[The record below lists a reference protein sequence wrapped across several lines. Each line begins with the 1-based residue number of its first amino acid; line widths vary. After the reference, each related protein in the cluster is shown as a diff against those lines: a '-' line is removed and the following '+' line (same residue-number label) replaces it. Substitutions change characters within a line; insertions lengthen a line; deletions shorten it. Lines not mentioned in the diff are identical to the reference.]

1 MRKAP
6 FIPIIVASLVLLS
19 TVAAFAQG
27 GANGEITG
35 TVTDPSGA
43 VIPGATVTITN
54 QDTGVTERTITSGSQ
69 GTFSA
74 ALLPVGTY
82 RVTVT
87 ATGFSKT
94 VAPGIAVK
102 VSETIFVPIQMQ
114 VGTTAE
120 EVVVSGVATPVEITN
135 ATTGEALTGNV
146 IREMPLATRNFLGL
160 LALSAGTNSEF
171 SDTTALGRGVTTII
185 VDGQRPVNNNYELEG
200 INANDVS
207 LPVFDNV
214 NLPNPDVVQEFKTQT
229 SLYDA
234 SQGRN
239 GGGNM
244 QVNLRTGTDKY
255 HGDVFE
261 FFRNPVLD
269 ANDYFLKGSE
279 IAANT
284 PNTPPVLRQNAFG
297 ASIGGPVPFIK
308 NFFFFGNYSGVR
320 EASGIATGTTI
331 QTEIPVLPAVRSAGN
346 LISDFFP
353 GGVLPAGYTQLDPV
367 ALAWL
372 NLPAS
377 ACPGFNDGTHCIP
390 TVAGTPGNTLSQ
402 TGALVTNLGALD
414 ISSVGIF
421 HDNQFTVTTDK
432 KFGSKDSL
440 TVRFFFD
447 DGTAVRPFGEAASL
461 PFAESNPLSNRF
473 AKIGLTHVFSATAVN
488 DFRFG
493 YSRYNFA
500 LVPSSPVTLSQ
511 IDSTRPNGAQYPGAW
526 QPSVTGEFSLG
537 VGANDNRGTRDNTF
551 IWGDDFSKTFGR
563 HTLRIGGEIDRWQ
576 LNRYNHYERQGI
588 VTYEADTTFP
598 GLNSF
603 QDFLLGNINS
613 TAGAAG
619 LDTFYFRATDGSA
632 YVQDDW
638 KLTSRVTLN
647 LGLRWEGIDTA
658 HVIGNFLTNYGGV
671 GNCGNSGC
679 TSDGFSAPPL
689 QYIHPSGAPG
699 GFGTPGVSDCTE
711 LHCFADK
718 NFAPRVGF
726 AWDMFGDHKTSLRGG
741 YGIYFQRVSNQS
753 QLQSAGGPPF
763 NVTFATVAGQPGIT
777 TANPFP
783 SLEPTSDFPL
793 KLTGPTGN
801 QTLGPASF
809 GIPSGF
815 PRLSGFVAPSCV
827 APCSPGMP
835 LFDNTNGN
843 TGNNPNPDF
852 NFFPVRNFV
861 PPYAQQWNLTLQREV
876 ARGWMVELG
885 YVGSAGDRL
894 LGPGRATDAGQIC
907 SLAAPCIIPASALS
921 STFTPPAPGTPNVVM
936 NSNGSISITG
946 STGANLDA
954 RVFTPFLGL
963 QSPFAFLQENNSHSS
978 YHSFQGTLI
987 HQFAKGLYFQ
997 AAYTWSKSIDNGSG
1011 SEQNDELDGL
1021 TPFGSLLDIHSN
1033 RGLSDFDRPQRL
1045 AISYS
1050 YELPFGRAHGLGQ
1063 LAHGWTVQG
1072 TTFFQ
1077 SGTPFTMW
1085 DPSAASLSDSTDFEG
1100 ANFAALVP
1108 GVPISATL
1116 THGSTAQRVQNF
1128 VNLNDF
1134 VSGGLCTDS
1143 QGNNLEIPVFISTP
1157 SGPAPNPA
1165 CPTGLAAV
1173 GDAGRNTLRGF
1184 FQQEWDF
1191 SIHKNTKITE
1201 RLNFV
1206 FGADFFNLFNHPSF
1220 ASPQSGPSSPYATFT
1235 DGANGNYGAVDVP
1248 TGTSAILDTVNRP
1261 RIVQFVA
1268 KFTF

>member
-1 MRKAP
+1 MTKP
-6 FIPIIVASLVLLS
+6 SFIS
-19 TVAAFAQG
+19 TVFLLMLSAVVAFAQG
-27 GANGEITG
+27 GTRGAITG

-43 VIPGATVTITN
+43 VISNASVTIIN
-54 QDTGVTERTITSGSQ
+54 QDTGVTERKLITGSQ
-69 GTFSA
+69 GNFSA
-74 ALLPVGTY
+74 ELLPIGTY
-82 RVTVT
+82 RVEVT
-87 ATGFSKT
+87 ASGFSKT
-94 VAPGIAVK
+94 AAPGIPVR
-102 VSETIFVPIQMQ
+102 VSETSFVSLQMAVGIASEQ
-114 VGTTAE
+114 VT
-120 EVVVSGVATPVEITN
+120 VSGASTPVEVTN
-135 ATTGEALTGNV
+135 ATTGEALPGDV
-146 IREMPLATRNFLGL
+146 IREMPMATRNFLGL
-160 LALSAGTNSEF
+160 LSLSAGTNSEF

-269 ANDYFLKGSE
+269 ANDYFLKEGE
-279 IAANT
+279 IAAGT
-284 PNTPPVLRQNAFG
+284 PNTAPVLRQNAFG
-297 ASIGGPVPFIK
+297 ASIGGPVPHIK
-308 NFFFFGNYSGVR
+308 DFFFFGNYSGVR

-331 QTEIPVLPAVRSAGN
+331 QTSIPVLPAVRSAGN

-353 GGVLPAGYTQLDPV
+353 GGVLPAGYTRLDPV
-367 ALAWL
+367 ALAFL

-377 ACPGFNDGTHCIP
+377 VCPGFNDGTHCIP
-390 TVAGTPGNTLSQ
+390 TVRGTPGNTLVNG
-402 TGALVTNLGALD
+402 TLETNLGSLD
-414 ISSVGIF
+414 VSSVGIF

-447 DGTAVRPFGEAASL
+447 DGTAVRPFGEAATL
-461 PFAESNPLSNRF
+461 PFTEGNPLSNRF
-473 AKIGLTHVFSATAVN
+473 AKIGLTHVFSATTVN

-493 YSRYNFA
+493 FSRYNFA
-500 LVPSSPVTLSQ
+500 LVPTSPITLAD
-511 IDSTRPNGAQYPGAW
+511 INSTRPNAAEFPGAW
-526 QPSVTGEFSLG
+526 QPDVTGEFSIG

-551 IWGDDFSKTFGR
+551 IWGDDFSKTLGR
-563 HTLRIGGEIDRWQ
+563 HTLRVGGEIDRWQ
-576 LNRYNHYERQGI
+576 LNRYNHYERQGV
-588 VTYEADTTFP
+588 VTYNANTAFP
-598 GLNSF
+598 GLNTF
-603 QDFLLGNINS
+603 QDFLLGNITT

-619 LDTFYFRATDGSA
+619 LDTFYFRAADLAA
-632 YVQDDW
+632 YVQDDF
-638 KLTSRVTLN
+638 KLTPRLTLN

-658 HVIGNFLTNYGGV
+658 HVIGDYLTNYGGV
-671 GNCGNSGC
+671 GNCGDTGC

-689 QYIHPSGAPG
+689 RYIHPAGAPG

-726 AWDMFGDHKTSLRGG
+726 AWDLFGDHKTALRGG
-741 YGIYFQRVSNQS
+741 YGVYFQRVSNQS

-763 NVTFATVAGQPGIT
+763 NVTFATTAGQPGIT

-783 SLEPTSDFPL
+783 SLEPLSDFPL
-793 KLTGPTGN
+793 KLTGPAGN

-815 PRLSGFVAPSCV
+815 PRLSGFSATG
-827 APCSPGMP
+827 AP

-843 TGNNPNPDF
+843 TGNAPNPDF

-876 ARGWMVELG
+876 ARSWMVELG

-894 LGPGRATDAGQIC
+894 LGPGRALDAGQIC
-907 SLAAPCIIPASALS
+907 SLAAPCVIPKSALS
-921 STFTPPAPGTPNVVM
+921 PSFTAPAPGTPNVVT
-936 NSNGSISITG
+936 NSNGSVSITG
-946 STGANLDA
+946 STLANLDA

-963 QSPFAFLQENNSHSS
+963 QSPFAFLQENNSHSI
-978 YHSFQGTLI
+978 YHSFQGTVI
-987 HQFAKGLYFQ
+987 HQFARGLYFQ

-1045 AISYS
+1045 SISYS
-1050 YELPFGRAHGLGQ
+1050 YELPFGHAHGFGN
-1063 LAHGWTVQG
+1063 LAHGWTIQG
-1072 TTFFQ
+1072 TTTFQ

-1085 DPSAASLSDSTDFEG
+1085 DSSAASLSDSTDFEG

-1108 GVPISATL
+1108 GIPISATL

-1134 VSGGLCTDS
+1134 VPGGLCADT
-1143 QGNNLEIPVFISTP
+1143 QGRTLSIPATSA
-1157 SGPAPNPA
+1157 S

-1220 ASPQSGPSSPYATFT
+1220 ASPQSGPNSPYAAFT
-1235 DGANGNYGAVDVP
+1235 GGANGNYGAIDVP
-1248 TGTSAILDTVNRP
+1248 TGSSAILDTVNRP

-1268 KFTF
+1268 KVNF

>member
-6 FIPIIVASLVLLS
+6 FIRIVIVLLVLLFA
-19 TVAAFAQG
+19 VAAFAQG
-27 GANGEITG
+27 GAHGAITG

-43 VIPGATVTITN
+43 VIPDATVTITN
-54 QDTGVTERTITSGSQ
+54 QDTGVMERTIITGSQ
-69 GTFSA
+69 GTFSST
-74 ALLPVGTY
+74 LLPVGTY
-82 RVTVT
+82 RVEVV
-87 ATGFSKT
+87 AKGFSKAA
-94 VAPGIAVK
+94 APDIPVR
-102 VSETIFVPIQMQ
+102 VSETSFVPVQMKI
-114 VGTTAE
+114 GTTAE
-120 EVVVSGVATPVEITN
+120 EVVVSGVSAPVEVTN
-135 ATTGEALTGNV
+135 ATTGEALAGQV

-214 NLPNPDVVQEFKTQT
+214 NLPNPDVVEEFKTQT

-255 HGDVFE
+255 HGDAFE
-261 FFRNPVLD
+261 YFRNPVLD
-269 ANDYFLKGSE
+269 ANDYFLKQGE
-279 IAANT
+279 IAAGT

-297 ASIGGPVPFIK
+297 GSIGGPVPLIK

-331 QTEIPVLPAVRSAGN
+331 QTSIPVLPAVRSAGN
-346 LISDFFP
+346 LISAFFP

-367 ALAWL
+367 ALAFL

-390 TVAGTPGNTLSQ
+390 TLPGTPGNTN
-402 TGALVTNLGALD
+402 GVTNLAPLD
-414 ISSVGIF
+414 ISSVGVF

-447 DGTAVRPFGEAASL
+447 DATAISPFGESASL
-461 PFAESNPLSNRF
+461 PFARNNPLSNRF
-473 AKIGLTHVFSATAVN
+473 AKVGFTHVFSATAVN

-493 YSRYNFA
+493 YARYNFA

-511 IDSTRPNGAQYPGAW
+511 IDSTRPNAAQYPGAW
-526 QPSVTGEFSLG
+526 QPDVTGEFSLG

-551 IWGDDFSKTFGR
+551 VWGDDFSKTLGR
-563 HTLRIGGEIDRWQ
+563 HTLRVGGEIDRWQ
-576 LNRYNHYERQGI
+576 LNRYNHYERQGV
-588 VTYEADTTFP
+588 VTYDASTAFP
-598 GLNSF
+598 GLNTF
-603 QDFLLGNINS
+603 QDFLLGNINT

-619 LDTFYFRATDGSA
+619 LDTFYFRAADVAA

-658 HVIGNFLTNYGGV
+658 HVIGNYLTNYGGV
-671 GNCGNSGC
+671 GNCGNTGC

-711 LHCFADK
+711 LHCFAGK

-726 AWDMFGDHKTSLRGG
+726 AWDVFGDHKTALRGG
-741 YGIYFQRVSNQS
+741 YGIYFQRVSNQA

-763 NVTFATVAGQPGIT
+763 NVTFATTAGQPGIT

-809 GIPSGF
+809 GVPAGF
-815 PRLSGFVAPSCV
+815 PRLSGFAANGS
-827 APCSPGMP
+827 P

-894 LGPGRATDAGQIC
+894 LGPGRALDAGQIC
-907 SLAAPCIIPASALS
+907 SLAAPCVIPASALS

-936 NSNGSISITG
+936 NSNGSVSITG
-946 STGANLDA
+946 STGANLNA

-963 QSPFAFLQENNSHSS
+963 QSPFAFLQENNSHSI

-1011 SEQNDELDGL
+1011 SEQFDELAGL
-1021 TPFGSLLDIHSN
+1021 TPFGSLLNIHSN

-1050 YELPFGRAHGLGQ
+1050 YELPFGRAHGLGNVV
-1063 LAHGWTVQG
+1063 HGWTIQG

-1085 DPSAASLSDSTDFEG
+1085 DPSAASLSDSTDFEA
-1100 ANFAALVP
+1100 ANFATLAP
-1108 GVPISATL
+1108 GVPISAVL
-1116 THGSTAQRVQNF
+1116 TRGSTAARVQNF

-1134 VSGGLCTDS
+1134 IPGGLCADS
-1143 QGNNLEIPVFISTP
+1143 QGNTLSIPATS
-1157 SGPAPNPA
+1157 SS

-1191 SIHKNTKITE
+1191 SLHKVTKITE
-1201 RLNFV
+1201 RANFV

-1220 ASPQSGPSSPYATFT
+1220 ASPQAGPSSNYAAFT
-1235 DGANGNYGAVDVP
+1235 GGSNGNYGAVDVP
-1248 TGTSAILDTVNRP
+1248 AGSSAILNTVNRP
-1261 RIVQFVA
+1261 RIVQFVG
-1268 KFTF
+1268 KINF

>member
-1 MRKAP
+1 MKQEEREGGQMRQAS
-6 FIPIIVASLVLLS
+6 FVATVCLVLLFA
-19 TVAAFAQG
+19 VAAFAQG
-27 GANGEITG
+27 GARGAITG

-43 VIPGATVTITN
+43 VISNATVTITN
-54 QDTGVTERTITSGSQ
+54 QDTGVTERKVISGSQ

-74 ALLPVGTY
+74 SLLPIGNY
-82 RVTVT
+82 RVEV
-87 ATGFSKT
+87 AAAGFSNT
-94 VAPGIAVK
+94 AAPGVAVR
-102 VSETIFVPIQMQ
+102 VSETSFVAVQMK

-120 EVVVSGVATPVEITN
+120 QVTVSGAATPVELTN
-135 ATTGEALTGNV
+135 ATTGEALPGDV
-146 IREMPLATRNFLGL
+146 IREMPMATRNFLGL

-207 LPVFDNV
+207 LPVFNNV
-214 NLPNPDVVQEFKTQT
+214 NLPNPDVVEEFKTQT

-244 QVNLRTGTDKY
+244 QVNLRSGTDKY

-261 FFRNPVLD
+261 YFRNPVLD
-269 ANDYFLKGSE
+269 ANDYFLKQGE
-279 IAANT
+279 LAAGQSNT
-284 PNTPPVLRQNAFG
+284 APVLRQNAFG
-297 ASIGGPVPFIK
+297 ASVGGPVPFIK

-320 EASGIATGTTI
+320 EASAIATGTTI
-331 QTEIPVLPAVRSAGN
+331 QTNIPVLPSNRSAAN
-346 LISDFFP
+346 LQSTF
-353 GGVLPAGYTQLDPV
+353 GVPSIDPV
-367 ALAWL
+367 ALAFL

-377 ACPGFNDGTHCIP
+377 ACPGFNDGTYCIP
-390 TVAGTPGNTLSQ
+390 SLPGTPGNTA
-402 TGALVTNLGALD
+402 GVTNLAPLD
-414 ISSVGIF
+414 ISSVGVF

-432 KFGSKDSL
+432 KFGLNDSL
-440 TVRFFFD
+440 TARWFLD
-447 DGTAVRPFGEAASL
+447 DTTTIAPYGEAASL
-461 PFAESNPLSNRF
+461 PFAEGNPLSNRF
-473 AKIGLTHVFSATAVN
+473 LKVGWTHVFSTTTVN

-500 LVPSSPVTLSQ
+500 LVPSAPLTLTD
-511 IDSTRPNGAQYPGAW
+511 IDSTRPNAAQYPGAW
-526 QPSVTGEFSLG
+526 QPDVVGEFSLG

-551 IWGDDFSKTFGR
+551 IWGDDLSKTLGR
-563 HTLRIGGEIDRWQ
+563 HTLRVGGEIDRWQ

-588 VTYEADTTFP
+588 VTYEANSLAFP

-603 QDFLLGNINS
+603 QDFLMGNINS

-619 LDTFYFRATDGSA
+619 LDTFYFRATDAAA

-638 KLTSRVTLN
+638 KILPRLTLN

-658 HVIGNFLTNYGGV
+658 HVIGNFLTNYGGI
-671 GNCGNSGC
+671 GDCGNNSC

-689 QYIHPSGAPG
+689 QYIHPAGAPG

-726 AWDMFGDHKTSLRGG
+726 AWDVFGDHKTALRGG
-741 YGIYFQRVSNQS
+741 YGIYFQRVSNQA

-763 NVTFATVAGQPGIT
+763 NVTFATTAGQAGVT
-777 TANPFP
+777 TASPFP

-815 PRLSGFVAPSCV
+815 PRLNGFDPVLGA
-827 APCSPGMP
+827 P

-843 TGNNPNPDF
+843 TGNAPNPDF

-876 ARGWMVELG
+876 SRGWMVEVG
-885 YVGSAGDRL
+885 YVGSTGDRL
-894 LGPGRATDAGQIC
+894 LGPGRALDGGQIC
-907 SLAAPCIIPASALS
+907 SLASPCVIPAASLS
-921 STFTPPAPGTPNVVM
+921 STFTPPAAGTPNVVM
-936 NSNGSISITG
+936 NSNGSVSITG
-946 STGANLDA
+946 STLSNINA
-954 RVFTPFLGL
+954 RVFTQLLGL
-963 QSPFAFLQENNSHSS
+963 QSPFAFLQENNSHST
-978 YHSFQGTLI
+978 YHSLQATLI

-997 AAYTWSKSIDNGSG
+997 TAYTWSKSIDNGSG

-1033 RGLSDFDRPQRL
+1033 RAISDFDRPQRL
-1045 AISYS
+1045 SISYS
-1050 YELPFGRAHGLGQ
+1050 YELPFGSAHGLGMV
-1063 LAHGWTVQG
+1063 AHGWTIQG
-1072 TTFFQ
+1072 TTTFQ

-1085 DPSAASLSDSTDFEG
+1085 DSSAASLSDPTDFEA
-1100 ANFAALVP
+1100 ANFASLVP
-1108 GVPISATL
+1108 GTPLSAAL
-1116 THGSTAQRVQNF
+1116 THGSTAERVQNF

-1134 VSGGLCTDS
+1134 VSGGLCADT
-1143 QGNNLEIPVFISTP
+1143 QGNNLEIPVVVN
-1157 SGPAPNPA
+1157 GNPNPGCA
-1165 CPTGLAAV
+1165 TGLAAI
-1173 GDAGRNTLRGF
+1173 GDVPRNSLRGL

-1191 SIHKNTKITE
+1191 SVHKVTRITE
-1201 RLNFV
+1201 KTNFV

-1220 ASPQSGPSSPYATFT
+1220 ASPQSGPNSPYGSFT

-1248 TGTSAILDTVNRP
+1248 TGSSAILDTVNRP

-1268 KFTF
+1268 KFNF